1 MQINITG
8 RHFEV
13 TEPIKEHLSKKL
25 EKVSK
30 YFEWII
36 EARVILSIEKSRH
49 KAEISL
55 LAKKAKFFA
64 REESDNM
71 YTSIDKL
78 LHKMEVKLRRHKS
91 KLKEHNQQSLKGLET
106 EMEVK

>member
-13 TEPIKEHLSKKL
+13 TEPIREHLSKKL
-25 EKVSK
+25 EKLNK
-30 YFEWII
+30 YFNWII
-36 EARVILSIEKSRH
+36 EAHAILSIEKSRH

-64 REESDNM
+64 KEESGDM
-71 YTSIDKL
+71 YTSIDIL
-78 LHKMEVKLRRHKS
+78 LDKVEARLRKHNS
-91 KLKEHNQQSLKGLET
+91 KLKEHNQQALRGLEVET
-106 EMEVK
+106 EL

>member
-13 TEPIKEHLSKKL
+13 TEPIREHLSKKL
-25 EKVSK
+25 EKLNNHFS
-30 YFEWII
+30 WII
-36 EARVILSIEKSRH
+36 EAHIILSIEKLRH

-64 REESDNM
+64 KEESGDM
-71 YTSIDKL
+71 YTSIDIL
-78 LHKMEVKLRRHKS
+78 LDKMEARLNKYKS
-91 KLKEHNQQSLKGLET
+91 KLKEHNQQSLKEMEAET
-106 EMEVK
+106 EI